1 MEPWYKVATP
11 RKEVREG
18 RTFNPD
24 EFTIALEQVVA
35 GTGPD
40 DYKDLIRGL
49 RSDQVKFLIELIISK
64 KEANFRLR
72 TPILTF
78 KSQRASGCHPKM
90 KMGR

>member
-35 GTGPD
+35 GTAPD
-40 DYKDLIRGL
+40 DYKDLIRDLG
-49 RSDQVKFLIELIISK
+49 SDQVNCLFELTISK
-64 KEANFRLR
+64 KKRL
-72 TPILTF
+72 I
-78 KSQRASGCHPKM
+78 SGLE
-90 KMGR
+90 RRF

>member
-1 MEPWYKVATP
+1 MMEPWYKVATP

-35 GTGPD
+35 GTAPD

-49 RSDQVKFLIELIISK
+49 GSDQVNRLIELTISK
-64 KEANFRLR
+64 KKRL
-72 TPILTF
+72 I
-78 KSQRASGCHPKM
+78 SGLE
-90 KMGR
+90 RRF

>member
-35 GTGPD
+35 GTAPD

-49 RSDQVKFLIELIISK
+49 E
-64 KEANFRLR
+64 
-72 TPILTF
+72 
-78 KSQRASGCHPKM
+78 
-90 KMGR
+90 